1 MSISGL
7 HDLRALLS
15 LEKNASW
22 KLDADEAA
30 AESAVCHQPRTSIE
44 LVCVAGGDERP
55 EFIRQ
60 NGILPLVWQG
70 LGAKCYTQLLAK
82 EDHFSIIA
90 QMTDPN
96 SQLSRLIDSP
106 LA

>member
-1 MSISGL
+1 MICARCCRL
-7 HDLRALLS
+7 K
-15 LEKNASW
+15 KNASW

-30 AESAVCHQPRTSIE
+30 AESAICHQPRTGIE

-70 LGAKCYTQLLAK
+70 LGARCHTQLLAK

-90 QMTDPN
+90 QMMDPD